1 MVIGITGNSGSG
13 KSKISK
19 MLAKKLNAEIVD
31 ADEIVRKISEPGNE
45 YFEKQV
51 ELFGEEILINNKL
64 NKRKIAEII
73 YNNSEKRERLNE
85 LTYKYVVD
93 EIKNQAKSMKGK
105 NVILDVPLLF
115 ESGLDK
121 ICDFTI
127 GVIAKKEIKIDRIC
141 KRDNIAKEVAEAR
154 LNIQKN
160 DEYYIQN
167 ADYIIEN
174 NGQLNEI
181 NWEEICTKIG
191 KN

>member
-13 KSKISK
+13 KSEVSKI
-19 MLAKKLNAEIVD
+19 LAQKLHAEIVD

-45 YFEKQV
+45 YYEKQV

-64 NKRKIAEII
+64 NKSKIAEII
-73 YNNSEKRERLNE
+73 YNNTEKRERLND
-85 LTYKYVVD
+85 LTFKYVVI
-93 EIKNQAKSMKGK
+93 EIKNQAESINGE

-121 ICDFTI
+121 MCDFTI
-127 GVIAKKEIKIDRIC
+127 GIIAKKEMKIDRIS
-141 KRDNIAKEVAEAR
+141 KRDNIDRKTAEAR
-154 LNIQKN
+154 LNIQKSE
-160 DEYYIQN
+160 EYYIKN

-181 NWEEICTKIG
+181 NLEEICTKIG

>member
-13 KSKISK
+13 KSEVSKI
-19 MLAKKLNAEIVD
+19 LAEKLHAEIVD
-31 ADEIVRKISEPGNE
+31 ADEVVRIISEPGNE
-45 YFEKQV
+45 YYEKQV

-64 NKRKIAEII
+64 NKSKIAEII
-73 YNNSEKRERLNE
+73 YNNVDKRETLNK

-93 EIKNQAKSMKGK
+93 EIKFQVKTKNTK
-105 NVILDVPLLF
+105 NVIIDVTLLF
-115 ESGLDK
+115 ESGLNK
-121 ICDFTI
+121 MCDFTI
-127 GVIAKKEIKIDRIC
+127 GVIAKRKIKIDRIC
-141 KRDNIAKEVAEAR
+141 KRDNISIETAESR

-167 ADYIIEN
+167 TDYIIEN

-181 NWEEICTKIG
+181 NLEEICTKIG

>member
-13 KSKISK
+13 KSEVSKI
-19 MLAKKLNAEIVD
+19 LAQKLHAEIVD

-45 YFEKQV
+45 YYEKQV
-51 ELFGEEILINNKL
+51 ELFGEENNKL
-64 NKRKIAEII
+64 NKSKIAEII
-73 YNNSEKRERLNE
+73 YNNTEKRERLND
-85 LTYKYVVD
+85 LTFKYVVI
-93 EIKNQAKSMKGK
+93 EIKNQAESINGE

-121 ICDFTI
+121 MCDFTI
-127 GVIAKKEIKIDRIC
+127 GIIAKKEMKIDRIS
-141 KRDNIAKEVAEAR
+141 KRDNIDRKTAEAR
-154 LNIQKN
+154 LNIQKSE
-160 DEYYIQN
+160 EYYIKN

-181 NWEEICTKIG
+181 NLEEICTKIG